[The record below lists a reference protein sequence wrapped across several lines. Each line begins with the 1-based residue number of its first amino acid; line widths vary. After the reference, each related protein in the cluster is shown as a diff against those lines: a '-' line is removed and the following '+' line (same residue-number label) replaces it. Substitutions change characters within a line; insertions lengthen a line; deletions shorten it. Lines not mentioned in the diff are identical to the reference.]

1 MAEQSEKFC
10 VVHFKIDDSV
20 EVVPIKWLFS
30 TDEAVDYCKFPP
42 GPASNIVKLCSNPET
57 DPRENWIL
65 NEGMDYKR
73 AVRRAK
79 KYIDNTDVETTDVE
93 QNRQR
98 KRRKIDLPTIPCP
111 PSPNI
116 LEPNVLQVTGYSEPP
131 NERIFILPAHQTVPV
146 DNLSDVPG
154 CVVVFTDDD
163 NEGNNPNSANESI
176 PASPQY
182 EEPTATTNSK
192 FQDEVLLKLAQLDSE
207 FKEIKLLLLRLIAN
221 QTTSSTFSTDSD
233 FPVFPVNNQ
242 AELTSLE
249 NWVVN
254 KLNYDKLVIAL
265 SKIGGQTPPSVVYNI
280 LRYLLSTKFSTQLRL
295 TTVSGKIAFAP
306 TRTAQVIRDAT
317 RLFSQEN
324 ITDTVISTYI
334 GRWLRNSGDRGGGR
348 KQRIKE
354 NGNSSNNLPEMDTP

>member
-20 EVVPIKWLFS
+20 EAVPIKWLFS
-30 TDEAVDYCKFPP
+30 TEEGVEYCKFPP

-57 DPRENWIL
+57 EPRDNWIFY
-65 NEGMDYKR
+65 EVKVVKRYVDYKR

-79 KYIDNTDVETTDVE
+79 KYIDNTDVETTDAE

-98 KRRKIDLPTIPCP
+98 KRRKIDLPAIPCP
-111 PSPNI
+111 PSPN
-116 LEPNVLQVTGYSEPP
+116 LFEPHVLPVTDYSEPP
-131 NERIFILPAHQTVPV
+131 IERTVILPAHQTVPV

-163 NEGNNPNSANESI
+163 NENNSVNEG
-176 PASPQY
+176 
-182 EEPTATTNSK
+182 TAE

-221 QTTSSTFSTDSD
+221 QTTTSTFSSTDSD
-233 FPVFPVNNQ
+233 FPVFPINNQ

-249 NWVVN
+249 NWLVT

-265 SKIGGQTPPSVVYNI
+265 SKIGGQTPSSVVYNI
-280 LRYLLSTKFSTQLRL
+280 LRYTLSTNFSTQLRL
-295 TTVSGKIAFAP
+295 TAVSGKIAFAP

-324 ITDTVISTYI
+324 ITDTVVSTYI

-348 KQRIKE
+348 KQRIKA
-354 NGNSSNNLPEMDTP
+354 NGDSSNNPPETDTP